1 MSLNIGSNLVSLT
14 AASYLRTSKIGFDRE
29 MLRLATGFRIN
40 SASDDPAGAGL
51 SARLEGQLGS
61 TDGPV
66 KNAVYS
72 ALSAVRDTD
81 YAETS
86 IALAQREVLMKAGMS
101 VVSKANANR
110 QYLLM
115 LLQKKRIES

>member
-14 AASYLRTSKIGFDRE
+14 AANYLRTSKIGFDRE
-29 MLRLATGFRIN
+29 MLRLATGSRIN
-40 SASDDPAGAGL
+40 SASDDPVGAGL

-101 VVSKANANR
+101 VVSKANVNK

-115 LLQKKRIES
+115 LLQKKE

>member
-1 MSLNIGSNLVSLT
+1 LGSTSLNIGSNLDSLT

-29 MLRLATGFRIN
+29 MLRLATGSRIN
-40 SASDDPAGAGL
+40 SASDDPAGTGL

-61 TDGPV
+61 TVGPV

-72 ALSAVRDTD
+72 ALSAVKDAD

-86 IALAQREVLMKAGMS
+86 IALA
-101 VVSKANANR
+101 
-110 QYLLM
+110 
-115 LLQKKRIES
+115 